1 MEFLSSM
8 YIDNEM
14 DLTDKRRFVEKVRS
28 DREFYTLTL
37 ELLAQE
43 QQLRQQPVLVEKP
56 VEKKWRTPLRFA
68 LDRIFKP
75 LGFAA
80 AGAAAAIVIL
90 FTAMNPPATT
100 EFNHRFVLFEPAA
113 NQVELAGSFT
123 DWQRIRMQRI
133 GNSGYWEL
141 NLSTTA
147 GEHRFTYI
155 LDNHRR
161 MADPTLPV
169 SEMDDFGG
177 HNSILRVEDRI

>member
-1 MEFLSSM
+1 MEYLSSM

-14 DLTDKRRFVEKVRS
+14 DLADKRRFIEKIRS

-43 QQLRQQPVLVEKP
+43 QQLRQQPVWIERP
-56 VEKKWRTPLRFA
+56 VEKKWRRPLRFV
-68 LDRIFKP
+68 LGRIFKP

-80 AGAAAAIVIL
+80 AGSAAAVLIMFAA
-90 FTAMNPPATT
+90 TSRPATGDV
-100 EFNHRFVLFEPAA
+100 NHRFVLFEPAA
-113 NQVELAGSFT
+113 NQVELAGSLT
-123 DWQRIRMQRI
+123 DWQRIPMQRI
-133 GNSGYWEL
+133 GDSGYWEL
-141 NLSTTA
+141 NLRTTA

-155 LDNHRR
+155 LDGQRR

-177 HNSILRVEDRI
+177 YNSILRVGGRI

>member
-1 MEFLSSM
+1 MEYLSSM

-14 DLTDKRRFVEKVRS
+14 DLTDKRRFIEKIRS
-28 DREFYTLTL
+28 DRKFFTLTL

-43 QQLRQQPVLVEKP
+43 QRLRQQPVLIEKS
-56 VEKKWRTPLRFA
+56 VEKKWRPPFRFV

-80 AGAAAAIVIL
+80 AGSAAAVLIL
-90 FTAMNPPATT
+90 FTAINRPAIT

-113 NQVELAGSFT
+113 NQVELAGSLT
-123 DWQRIRMQRI
+123 GWQRIRMQRI
-133 GNSGYWEL
+133 GDSGYWEL
-141 NLSTTA
+141 NLRTTV

-155 LDNHRR
+155 LDGRR
-161 MADPTLPV
+161 RISDPTLPV

-177 HNSILRVEDRI
+177 YNSILRVEGRI